1 MVFRYTYPMNTPIQ
15 ELNLMTETE
24 KLYRINERLE
34 DFHATNYDWQ
44 RVIQDKWSL
53 AMWAQKGG
61 N

>member
-1 MVFRYTYPMNTPIQ
+1 VYTGCMKTPIS

-34 DFHATNYDWQ
+34 EFHASNYDWQ
-44 RVIQDKWSL
+44 RVMQDKWSL
-53 AMWAQKGG
+53 AAWAQKGG

>member
-1 MVFRYTYPMNTPIQ
+1 MKTPIS

-34 DFHATNYDWQ
+34 EFHASNYDWQ
-44 RVIQDKWSL
+44 RVMQDKWSL
-53 AMWAQKGG
+53 AAWAQKGG